1 MTNLCSFGLLE
12 FFGIPMGLYTHI
24 VVVVYFWSTELEK
37 AQFAAFF
44 LINFLAE
51 NPRPYQ
57 MVYRPG
63 DMIGKNVQSIAS
75 DSSDI

>member
-1 MTNLCSFGLLE
+1 MMLFENDQCEVKLH
-12 FFGIPMGLYTHI
+12 FFK
-24 VVVVYFWSTELEK
+24 VVWGYNSAFWLTELEK

-51 NPRPYQ
+51 NLRPYQ

-63 DMIGKNVQSIAS
+63 DMIGKNVQSRDQS
-75 DSSDI
+75 MKVK

>member
-1 MTNLCSFGLLE
+1 
-12 FFGIPMGLYTHI
+12 MGLYTHTSPT
-24 VVVVYFWSTELEK
+24 FGRLSLK
-37 AQFAAFF
+37 RLNLPLFF